1 MIILVEWDKK
11 HILFKKE
18 KKKAWEI
25 SYWYIRER
33 DRKRKKMVTVWK
45 KWILPSIQKLNLCL
59 DLLSF
64 NLMV

>member
-25 SYWYIRER
+25 SHT
-33 DRKRKKMVTVWK
+33 DT
-45 KWILPSIQKLNLCL
+45 
-59 DLLSF
+59 
-64 NLMV
+64 